1 MGLWI
6 VFSRCINKKR
16 QPECGE
22 SCFGW
27 LAGWLAASAVVLTP
41 ERAKREGTLK
51 PMRLPFATT
60 FLTSNNITSPHPTIC
75 LLAGNQT

>member
-1 MGLWI
+1 LFFRDASTRNASQNAER
-6 VFSRCINKKR
+6 VALA
-16 QPECGE
+16 
-22 SCFGW
+22 GW

>member
-1 MGLWI
+1 LFFRDASTRNASQNAER
-6 VFSRCINKKR
+6 VA
-16 QPECGE
+16 
-22 SCFGW
+22 

-60 FLTSNNITSPHPTIC
+60 SFTSNNITSPHPTIC
-75 LLAGNQT
+75 FLAGNQT

>member
-1 MGLWI
+1 LFFRDASTRNASQNAER
-6 VFSRCINKKR
+6 VA
-16 QPECGE
+16 
-22 SCFGW
+22 

-51 PMRLPFATT
+51 PMGLPFATT

>member
-1 MGLWI
+1 LFFRDASTRNASQNAER
-6 VFSRCINKKR
+6 VA
-16 QPECGE
+16 
-22 SCFGW
+22 